1 MDLDG
6 NPLGYAPHSPLPL
19 PSPSDTPFATL
30 SSAMLLAPSQVP
42 VQPPVSLP
50 VISAAPVLTATD
62 HPGDVFVSTVF
73 VGNISER
80 ASDGLVRQ
88 LLMVS
93 GSDVGGT
100 TPEHEIAGLAC

>member
-42 VQPPVSLP
+42 VQPP

-93 GSDVGGT
+93 GSDVCGT